1 MQILFYADGSHA
13 SHWLAELQ
21 KVLPLADVRVW
32 CEGDA
37 APADYA
43 VVWKP
48 PAAMLRGRDDLR
60 AVFNLG
66 AGVDAILQL
75 GADLPAQVPVVR
87 LDDAG
92 MAVQMAEYVTHAVLR
107 YFRRFD
113 EFDAQ
118 SRDHQWRFLK
128 PREKADF
135 RIGVLG
141 MGVLGSRIAAALQHF
156 EFTVQGWSRS
166 RKQIAG
172 VRSFAGADELDTF
185 LAQSQVLV
193 NVLPLTA
200 ATHGLLNRDTLAR
213 LPKGA
218 YLINVAR
225 GAHVVE
231 RDLLDLIEEAHL
243 AGATLDVFDHEPL
256 PSDHPYWREP
266 RICVTP
272 HIAALT
278 LRGDSVRQIATKLKL
293 MERGQPIAGLVDR
306 LKGY

>member
-1 MQILFYADGSHA
+1 MEILFYADGGHA
-13 SHWLAELQ
+13 DHWLTALQ
-21 KVLPLADVRVW
+21 KTLPLADVRVW
-32 CEGDA
+32 SEGDNA
-37 APADYA
+37 SADYA

-48 PAAMLRGRDDLR
+48 PAAMLRGRDDLK
-60 AVFNLG
+60 AIFNLG

-75 GADLPAQVPVVR
+75 GADLPARVPIVR

-92 MAVQMAEYVTHAVLR
+92 MAVQMAEYVAHAVLG

-113 EFDAQ
+113 EFAAQ
-118 SRDHQWRFLK
+118 SRDHHWRFLK

-135 RIGVLG
+135 QIGILG
-141 MGVLGSRIAAALQHF
+141 MGVLGSRIAEALQHF
-156 EFTVQGWSRS
+156 DFTVHGWSRS
-166 RKQIAG
+166 RKEIAG
-172 VRSFAGADELDTF
+172 VRSFAGTDELDDF

-193 NVLPLTA
+193 NVLPLTE
-200 ATHGLLNRDTLAR
+200 ATRGMLDRTTLAK

-218 YLINVAR
+218 FLINVAR

-231 RDLLDLIEEAHL
+231 QDLLTLLDESHL
-243 AGATLDVFDHEPL
+243 AGATLDVFEHEPL
-256 PSDHPYWREP
+256 PSDHPFWREP
-266 RICVTP
+266 RITITP

-278 LRGDSVRQIATKLKL
+278 LRGDSVRQIAAKIKL

>member
-1 MQILFYADGSHA
+1 MQILFYADGGA
-13 SHWLAELQ
+13 ADQWLAELH
-21 KVLPLADVRVW
+21 KALPLADVRVW
-32 CEGDA
+32 SEGDS

-48 PAAMLRGRDDLR
+48 PAAMLQGRTGLK
-60 AVFNLG
+60 AIFNLG

-75 GADLPAQVPVVR
+75 GDALPAGVPVIR

-92 MAVQMAEYVTHAVLR
+92 MAIQMAEYVTHAVLR

-113 EFDAQ
+113 EFNAQ
-118 SRDHQWRFLK
+118 ARDHQWRFLK
-128 PREKADF
+128 PRRKEDF
-135 RIGVLG
+135 SVGILG
-141 MGVLGSRIAAALQHF
+141 MGVLGARIADALAHF
-156 EFTVQGWSRS
+156 DFPLRSWSRS
-166 RKQIAG
+166 RKEIPG
-172 VRSFAGADELDTF
+172 VHSHAGAEELDDF

-193 NVLPLTA
+193 CVLPLTA
-200 ATHGLLNRDTLAR
+200 ETTGLLDRATLAL

-231 RDLLDLIEEAHL
+231 RDLLDLLEDGHL
-243 AGATLDVFDHEPL
+243 AGATLDVFRDEPL
-256 PSDHPYWREP
+256 ASDHPFWNEP
-266 RICVTP
+266 RITITP

-278 LRGDSVRQIATKLKL
+278 LRGDSVRQIAAKLKQ

-306 LKGY
+306 TKGY

>member
-13 SHWLAELQ
+13 DHWLSELQ

-32 CEGDA
+32 VEGDRA
-37 APADYA
+37 AADYA

-48 PAAMLRGRDDLR
+48 PAAMLRGRDDLK
-60 AVFNLG
+60 AIFNLG

-75 GADLPAQVPVVR
+75 GADLPARVPVVR

-128 PREKADF
+128 PREKADCA
-135 RIGVLG
+135 IGILG
-141 MGVLGSRIAAALQHF
+141 MGVLGARIARALQHF
-156 EFTVQGWSRS
+156 DFTVQGWSRS
-166 RKQIAG
+166 HKELPG
-172 VRSFAGADELDTF
+172 VRSYADLEQLPEF
-185 LAQSQVLV
+185 LAHSQILV
-193 NVLPLTA
+193 NVLPLTD
-200 ATHGLLNRDTLAR
+200 ATRGILDRTNLAT

-218 YLINVAR
+218 FVINVAR
-225 GAHVVE
+225 GAHLVE
-231 RDLLDLIEEAHL
+231 RDLLDLLDEAHL
-243 AGATLDVFDHEPL
+243 AGAALDVFDQEPL
-256 PSDHPYWREP
+256 PADHPYWSDP
-266 RICVTP
+266 RITITP

-278 LRGDSVRQIATKLKL
+278 LRGDSVRQIAAKLKQI
-293 MERGQPIAGLVDR
+293 ERGLPVAGVVDR